1 MPDKLLRMHRASLR
15 ERRPVM
21 VAIAGDSAAGKTTL
35 TAGIVAALGAERITS
50 ICADDYHR
58 YDRTERK
65 ELPFTALHPD
75 CNYISIMEQ
84 QLQLLATGQPIL
96 KPVYDHSTGELV
108 RPELVEPREF
118 VIVEGLLPLTTRM
131 SRACFD
137 VSVYL
142 DPPEP
147 LRHEWKIARDTGER
161 GYERDQVE
169 AELARREPESA
180 EFIRPQRAHADIV
193 VRFAPI
199 DVREDPPGTPLS
211 AELILRPTVGHPDLT
226 DILSNTDRYTM
237 HLKLLRDDDG
247 RPVDALHVHGYV
259 DPAETEVLAKSLWTA
274 MGGSSEV
281 PDGLG
286 RLGADGHSEPLA
298 ITQLLLLHHL
308 VAAGR

>member
-1 MPDKLLRMHRASLR
+1 VTEDLRCRL
-15 ERRPVM
+15 
-21 VAIAGDSAAGKTTL
+21 I
-35 TAGIVAALGAERITS
+35 
-50 ICADDYHR
+50 
-58 YDRTERK
+58 
-65 ELPFTALHPD
+65 FTPLAVQGHGGQARVGL
-75 CNYISIMEQ
+75 
-84 QLQLLATGQPIL
+84 LLATATNQVERHLRQAGHLAARAAAHGGADDKGAEAPQR
-96 KPVYDHSTGELV
+96 VGVV

-169 AELARREPESA
+169 AELARREPESV

-259 DPAETEVLAKSLWTA
+259 EPAETEVLAKSLWTA